1 MRFNNI
7 LIIVLIVILIV
18 IINFI
23 MKTKRTKKTKK
34 TTEYYGNVI
43 SETPYPELNKQM
55 SMFNKIYEKNITPS
69 IGLKNFIKNYY

>member
-7 LIIVLIVILIV
+7 LIIVVIVILIV

-23 MKTKRTKKTKK
+23 MKTKKTKK

-55 SMFNKIYEKNITPS
+55 NMFNKIYEKNITPR
-69 IGLKNFIKNYY
+69 IRLTNFIKNYY